1 MLIGLP
7 KIELFLKKD
16 LLGFKT
22 FSEWFETKHVQ
33 EGRTMAEVKEI
44 IDFIED
50 KKLDLPSLESLVKRL
65 SARKNKR
72 ANEKA
77 EKNRIDKEIES
88 LAETYKNRMGE
99 WEDEKKEKNNYIKIK
114 LKMLE
119 EGIGAKKD
127 QVTNIVKDFEA
138 EIGDKDN
145 QLTAA
150 KKAFGKSKSD
160 YEQAQKELSQSLKD
174 FEDGKNFPLK
184 LKKAFSGLDQ
194 LTPLLKDEG
203 PGNLSSLYKAY
214 YFADKYN
221 KQLKKIKIANVT
233 DFKKNLKAKWK
244 VIGEKKKELDKKESA
259 LETAKQELETAQKE
273 LSEITQNRE
282 AQILQNIDK
291 LK

>member
-1 MLIGLP
+1 
-7 KIELFLKKD
+7 
-16 LLGFKT
+16 
-22 FSEWFETKHVQ
+22 
-33 EGRTMAEVKEI
+33 MAEVKEI